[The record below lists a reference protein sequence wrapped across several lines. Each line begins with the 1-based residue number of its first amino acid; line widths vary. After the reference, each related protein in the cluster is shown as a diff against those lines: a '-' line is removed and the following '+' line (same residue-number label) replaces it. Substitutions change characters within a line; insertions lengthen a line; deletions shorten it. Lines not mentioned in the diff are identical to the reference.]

1 MKIFQKTWVAWL
13 VTAVMIACAV
23 GIGLSKGS
31 GSSAPAPS
39 GLDTSLSTGAYEQW
53 IGDFAGVLSEK
64 EEEQICLYNANWDK
78 RYGSI
83 IVVETLAATPS
94 TSLEEYTY
102 DRAEEFELGAY
113 DGYLTIDPQS
123 GDAYFAVGMDYPLS
137 DSEVGVYLSQY
148 LYDSVADRQYG
159 QGVLTLFSALN
170 QYYLDN
176 YGDGSASAVR
186 PQSGGAS
193 AIMGWVMLLIIILV
207 IATIVDN
214 LRYATYRQRYYGV
227 LNPPVVFRPILFWH
241 GPGSSWYRRR
251 WRQPPPPPPR
261 GPKGPGGP
269 GGFGGGSGGF
279 GSGPRPGGSSS
290 RPGGSSSS
298 RPGSSGFR
306 GGGFSGSGFGGSRGG
321 SSGGFRGGGFSGG
334 GFGGSRGGGFSG
346 GRGGGFGGGRGGGF
360 RR

>member
-13 VTAVMIACAV
+13 VTAAMIACAV

-53 IGDFAGVLSEK
+53 IGDFAGVLTDEQEK
-64 EEEQICLYNANWDK
+64 QICLYNANWDQ

-83 IVVETLAATPS
+83 IVVETLADTPNV
-94 TSLEEYTY
+94 SLEEYTY
-102 DRAEEFELGAY
+102 NRAEEFELGAY
-113 DGYLTIDPQS
+113 DGYLTINPQN

-137 DSEVGVYLSQY
+137 DSQVGVYLSQY
-148 LYDSVADRQYG
+148 LYDSVASGEYG
-159 QGVLTLFSALN
+159 KGVLTLFSALN

-176 YGDGSASAVR
+176 YGDGSATVAR
-186 PQSGGAS
+186 PQSGVGS
-193 AIMGWVMLLIIILV
+193 SIMGWVMLLVILLV

-251 WRQPPPPPPR
+251 WRQPPPG

-290 RPGGSSSS
+290 RPGGSSS
-298 RPGSSGFR
+298 RPSSGGFR
-306 GGGFSGSGFGGSRGG
+306 GGGFSSGGFGGFRGG

-334 GFGGSRGGGFSG
+334 GFGGSRGGGGFSGG
-346 GRGGGFGGGRGGGF
+346 GRGGGFGGSRGGGF
-360 RR
+360 GR

>member
-13 VTAVMIACAV
+13 VTAAMIACAV

-53 IGDFAGVLSEK
+53 IGDFAGVLTDEQEK
-64 EEEQICLYNANWDK
+64 QICLYNANWDQ

-83 IVVETLAATPS
+83 IVVETLADTPNV
-94 TSLEEYTY
+94 SLEEYTY

-113 DGYLTIDPQS
+113 DGYLTINPQN

-137 DSEVGVYLSQY
+137 DSQVGVYLSQY
-148 LYDSVADRQYG
+148 LYDSVASGEYG
-159 QGVLTLFSALN
+159 KGVLTLFSALN

-176 YGDGSASAVR
+176 YGDGSATVAQ
-186 PQSGGAS
+186 PQVGGAS
-193 AIMGWVMLLIIILV
+193 SIMGWVMLLVILLV

-241 GPGSSWYRRR
+241 GPGSS
-251 WRQPPPPPPR
+251 
-261 GPKGPGGP
+261 
-269 GGFGGGSGGF
+269 
-279 GSGPRPGGSSS
+279 
-290 RPGGSSSS
+290 
-298 RPGSSGFR
+298 
-306 GGGFSGSGFGGSRGG
+306 
-321 SSGGFRGGGFSGG
+321 
-334 GFGGSRGGGFSG
+334 
-346 GRGGGFGGGRGGGF
+346 
-360 RR
+360 

>member
-13 VTAVMIACAV
+13 VTAAMIACAV

-53 IGDFAGVLSEK
+53 IGDFAGVLTDEQEK
-64 EEEQICLYNANWDK
+64 QICLYNANWDQ

-83 IVVETLAATPS
+83 IVVETLADTPNV
-94 TSLEEYTY
+94 SLEEYTY

-113 DGYLTIDPQS
+113 DGYLTINPQN

-137 DSEVGVYLSQY
+137 DSQVGVYLSQY
-148 LYDSVADRQYG
+148 LYDSVASREYG
-159 QGVLTLFSALN
+159 KGVLTLFSALN

-176 YGDGSASAVR
+176 YGDGSTTVAQ
-186 PQSGGAS
+186 PQVGGAS
-193 AIMGWVMLLIIILV
+193 SIMGWVMLLVILLV

-241 GPGSSWYRRR
+241 GPGSSWYRKR
-251 WRQPPPPPPR
+251 WRQPPPPPG

-269 GGFGGGSGGF
+269 GGFGGGTGGF
-279 GSGPRPGGSSS
+279 GSGHRPGGSSS
-290 RPGGSSSS
+290 RPSS
-298 RPGSSGFR
+298 GGFR
-306 GGGFSGSGFGGSRGG
+306 GGGFSSGGFGGSRGG

-334 GFGGSRGGGFSG
+334 GFGGSRGGGGFS
-346 GRGGGFGGGRGGGF
+346 GGGRGGGF
-360 RR
+360 SGSRGGGFGR

>member
-13 VTAVMIACAV
+13 VTAAMIACAV
-23 GIGLSKGS
+23 GIGLSKGG
-31 GSSAPAPS
+31 GSASAPS

-53 IGDFAGVLSEK
+53 IGDFAGVLSDEQ
-64 EEEQICLYNANWDK
+64 EEQICLYNANWDQ

-83 IVVETLAATPS
+83 IVVETLAATPN

-113 DGYLTIDPQS
+113 DGYLTINPQN

-137 DSEVGVYLSQY
+137 DSQIGVYLSQY
-148 LYDSVADRQYG
+148 LYDSISSGAYG
-159 QGVLTLFSALN
+159 EGVLNLFSALN

-186 PQSGGAS
+186 PQSDGAS

-251 WRQPPPPPPR
+251 WRQPPPPR

-269 GGFGGGSGGF
+269 GGFGGGPGGF

-290 RPGGSSSS
+290 RPGN
-298 RPGSSGFR
+298 SGFR

-334 GFGGSRGGGFSG
+334 GFGGSRGGGGFSG
-346 GRGGGFGGGRGGGF
+346 GSRGGGFGGGRGGGF
-360 RR
+360 GR